1 MEELIRFIRAGNI
14 AGVTQ
19 FLDEHPDID
28 INQQPENAD
37 TPLNVAIDINNFEIV
52 TKLVEKGA
60 SVNKSGISGKPLY
73 HACRRPALLEP
84 ERSANYNICSVLIT
98 QGANVNDKMPHSHD
112 TPLHMAAE
120 MGKQDVCVLLI
131 ENEADVN
138 ALDTDNRS
146 ALTRAAT
153 NTTLRLE
160 DRLATCEVLIN
171 SKADVNI
178 KFEGNTLLNWAIRN
192 IPSLCA
198 SLIRKGADVNARYA
212 DGRRPLLNGR
222 TPLSLAAGH
231 DNIEVCALLIKYGAD
246 VNAKD
251 PDGKTPLHIS
261 ASRNDSI
268 DVCALL
274 IEKGADV
281 NAKYSKGKTPLIEAL
296 INNREPVNEPHVV
309 RLCELLIRN
318 GADVNEGRSNDGD
331 TPLHI
336 AVVRNSIPLSALLL
350 GCKVVE
356 GTILDIRADNRA
368 EVNVFDSKHKFPIE
382 YADGQLRELLIHRG
396 GREHG
401 LGDRFTKPLF
411 RIFKGGRKTKNKK
424 PKHTKKVRKTRK
436 QKKQKNQRIRRT

>member
-1 MEELIRFIRAGNI
+1 MEELIRFITASDI

-28 INQQPENAD
+28 INQRPRNSD
-37 TPLNVAIDINNFEIV
+37 TPLNVAIRMNNLAIV
-52 TKLVEKGA
+52 SKLVEKGA
-60 SVNKSGISGKPLY
+60 SIDMAGNHELTPLSY
-73 HACRRPALLEP
+73 ACSLPDQNNDICLL
-84 ERSANYNICSVLIT
+84 LIT
-98 QGANVNDKMPHSHD
+98 QGANVNTINSFGV
-112 TPLHMAAE
+112 TPLHKAAE
-120 MGKQDVCVLLI
+120 MGKHVVCESLI
-131 ENEADVN
+131 SKEANVN

-178 KFEGNTLLNWAIRN
+178 KIEGNTLLNWAIEN

-198 SLIRKGADVNARYA
+198 SLIRNGADVNARYA
-212 DGRRPLLNGR
+212 DGRTPLLNGR
-222 TPLSLAAGH
+222 TPLSLAASH
-231 DNIEVCALLIKYGAD
+231 DNIEVCALLIEKGAD

-296 INNREPVNEPHVV
+296 SNNREPVNEPHVV

-318 GADVNEGRSNDGD
+318 KADVNEGRSDDGD

-382 YADGQLRELLIHRG
+382 YADGQLRGLLRHRG

-401 LGDRFTKPLF
+401 LGDRITKPLF